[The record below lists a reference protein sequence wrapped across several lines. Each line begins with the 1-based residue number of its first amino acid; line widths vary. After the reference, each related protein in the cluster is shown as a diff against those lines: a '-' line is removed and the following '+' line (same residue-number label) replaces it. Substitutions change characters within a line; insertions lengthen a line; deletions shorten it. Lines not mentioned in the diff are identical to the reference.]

1 MYKEKIVTV
10 NAVEEVF
17 LNSFIDSILADT
29 NRVTLKSKVLTDAIP
44 SFVLRVWDCVDIT
57 FTRTKEKTTTTTNY
71 TVTINLDNSTT
82 YSTTLAFS
90 NSSSAYATQATRRW
104 CYNIVQNDTLFS
116 LRILGGGPN
125 AIDIRNKWSLDICVV
140 KQNNNT
146 FCGVKYPTN
155 PNTPLDSP
163 VDTFE
168 DSTYSITGTLYN
180 RLAYQSENSNIEV
193 IQSKSLLNGLIKV
206 FEFNDLWDCSTV
218 SPRGIYVIR
227 GQRFYALNENTLCK
241 I

>member
-1 MYKEKIVTV
+1 MYKEKVVTV

-57 FTRTKEKTTTTTNY
+57 FTRTKEKTTSITNY
-71 TVTINLDNSTT
+71 TATIKLDNSTT

-90 NSSSAYATQATRRW
+90 GSSAAYATQATRRW
-104 CYNIVQNDTLFS
+104 SYNIVQNDTLFS
-116 LRILGGGPN
+116 LRILGSSST
-125 AIDIRNKWSLDICVV
+125 IDIRNKWLLDICVI
-140 KQNNNT
+140 KQDNNT
-146 FCGVKYPTN
+146 FCGVKSTN
-155 PNTPLDSP
+155 SSPMDSA

>member
-71 TVTINLDNSTT
+71 TVTIKLDNSTT
-82 YSTTLAFS
+82 YSTTLAFLG
-90 NSSSAYATQATRRW
+90 SSSAYATQASRKW
-104 CYNIVQNDTLFS
+104 CYNIVQNDSLFS
-116 LRILGGGPN
+116 LRILGGGPS
-125 AIDIRNKWSLDICVV
+125 AIDIRNKWSFDICVV

-146 FCGVKYPTN
+146 FCGVKYSSN
-155 PNTPLDSP
+155 LLDSA

-168 DSTYSITGTLYN
+168 DSTNSITGTLYN
-180 RLAYQSENSNIEV
+180 RLGYQSENSNIEV

>member
-1 MYKEKIVTV
+1 MYKEKVVTV

-71 TVTINLDNSTT
+71 TATIKLDNSTT
-82 YSTTLAFS
+82 YSNTLTFS
-90 NSSSAYATQATRRW
+90 SSSSAYATQATRRW

-116 LRILGGGPN
+116 LRILGGN
-125 AIDIRNKWSLDICVV
+125 SSVLDIRNKWLFDICVI

-146 FCGVKYPTN
+146 FCGVKN
-155 PNTPLDSP
+155 SSGPLDSA

-168 DSTYSITGTLYN
+168 DSTNSITGTLYN
-180 RLAYQSENSNIEV
+180 RLAYQSENSEIEV

>member
-57 FTRTKEKTTTTTNY
+57 FTRTKEKTTSTTNY
-71 TVTINLDNSTT
+71 TVTIKLDNSTT
-82 YSTTLAFS
+82 YPATLAFS
-90 NSSSAYATQATRRW
+90 TSSFAYATQTTRRW
-104 CYNIVQNDTLFS
+104 SYNIVQNDTLFS
-116 LRILGGGPN
+116 LRILGGGSN
-125 AIDIRNKWSLDICVV
+125 AIIDIRNKWVVDICVI
-140 KQNNNT
+140 KQDNNT
-146 FCGVKYPTN
+146 FCGVKSTTSS
-155 PNTPLDSP
+155 TPLDSA

-218 SPRGIYVIR
+218 SPHGIYVIR